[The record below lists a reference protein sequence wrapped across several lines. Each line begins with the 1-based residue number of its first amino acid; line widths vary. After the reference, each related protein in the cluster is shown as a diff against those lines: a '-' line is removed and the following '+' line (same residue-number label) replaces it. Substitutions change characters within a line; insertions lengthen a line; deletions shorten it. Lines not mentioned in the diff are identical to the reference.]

1 MPRYA
6 RNGDVS
12 LAYDVIGEGERDIL
26 VTGRRRER
34 ACRGTRDL

>member
-12 LAYDVIGEGERDIL
+12 LAFDVLGEGERDIL
-26 VTGRRRER
+26 VTSGWVQSFL
-34 ACRGTRDL
+34 AGA